1 MNVLNRVLVMILAV
15 AGITLSMSA
24 SAGTIQQTVEFPG
37 VTPDAVYEAYMTSK
51 GHAAMTG
58 MPATYYRPSTR
69 QEVAVGQEGD
79 ELRAFGMT
87 GADGKFGYLLGGT
100 ILKLVPGREIVMTWR
115 PRAWD
120 ESAKPGDDTD
130 LACIL
135 VITLKAV
142 NGGVELQML
151 QTDIPDYPGVGA
163 KDSVHGPLVS
173 ETVTVNTHWY
183 SHYWA
188 PMQKYFQ
195 VQAGAAKSAP

>member
-1 MNVLNRVLVMILAV
+1 MKFSRTILIALIGAMAGWV
-15 AGITLSMSA
+15 AAA
-24 SAGTIQQTVEFPG
+24 SAGTIQQTIEFSG
-37 VTPDAVYEAYMTSK
+37 VSPDTVYDTYMSSK

-58 MPATYYRPSTR
+58 MPAVFYRLSGK
-69 QEVAVGQEGD
+69 QEVAIGEEGD
-79 ELRAFGMT
+79 ELRAFGIT
-87 GADGKFGYLLGGT
+87 GADGRFGYLLSGR

-120 ESAKPGDDTD
+120 EDAKPGDDTD

-135 VITLKAV
+135 VITLKSV
-142 NGGVELQML
+142 SSGTELQMV

-163 KDSVHGPLVS
+163 KDSVNGPLVT
-173 ETVTVNTHWY
+173 ETATVNTHWY

-195 VQAGAAKSAP
+195 AQATAGKGTP